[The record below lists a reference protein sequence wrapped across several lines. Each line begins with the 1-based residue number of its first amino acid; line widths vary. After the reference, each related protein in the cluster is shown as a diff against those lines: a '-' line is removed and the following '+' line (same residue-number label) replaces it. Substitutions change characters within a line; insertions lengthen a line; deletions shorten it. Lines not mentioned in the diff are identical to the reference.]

1 MTKPSSIDRAAGRV
15 RSGSVFLIVLALASS
30 WLVVRA
36 EIPQV
41 ASGTWVTAGQVG
53 TIPTGAA
60 SVGLSDGRLLVAGGQ
75 SDGVPSSVV
84 ATYDPASGTWA
95 AVGTLN
101 VARAGHTATVLK
113 DGRVLIAGG
122 ANADGPTFDIEIF
135 NPSSGTSVHAG
146 DMTLPRVDHAA
157 ATLKDG
163 RVLIVGGSDAVA
175 PVTVVE
181 VFDPETG
188 LSTGLAA
195 ALSTPRVKATAT
207 TLLDGHVLIAGG
219 SDGTSELAS
228 AEIFEPASGSFFAT
242 GAMQAA
248 RSGHVAVLLPDN
260 NQVLVAGGT
269 TPAAATYAELY
280 ADWRD
285 GFSPAPNHPSA
296 ARTGAVA
303 AGLQPYDL
311 ALVVGGGPATGEYY
325 GYATVKTD
333 KDDYQPGETVTIS
346 GSGWQPGETVTLRV
360 SEDADTH
367 TDWNLTAVANEQG
380 QIVNREFYPRQ
391 DEQFQHLGMRF
402 YVMATGAA
410 SQALTTFTDGALKIK
425 SANGRHFDFTYQR
438 FTDLNCTSGGGS
450 ITTETADTNGFNLN
464 TANGE
469 SWRIIANLNANAPN
483 ASSVF
488 SSWSNPN
495 GLTITP
501 NLTSRTIC
509 VQGFQSGNKD
519 LIGNYVANTPP
530 VANND
535 AYTTNEDTALTV
547 AAPGVLGND
556 TDANGNSLTAVRGS
570 GTTGPSNGTLTF
582 NADGSFTYTP
592 NANFNGSD
600 SFTYFANDGFADSNT
615 AATVT
620 ITVNAVNDAPTFVKG
635 PDQTVLEDA
644 GAQSVTSW
652 ATSISAGPNEGSQT
666 ATFSA
671 TNNNNS
677 LFSVQPSISPTGTLT
692 YAPAANAYGSATV
705 TVTLSD
711 DGGTA
716 NGGVDT
722 SAAQTFTI
730 NVTPVNDAPGF
741 MKGADQTVLED
752 AGLQTVTGW
761 ATSISAGP
769 NETQTLTFTTSNNNT
784 SLFSVQPAISAT
796 GTLTYTPA
804 ANANGAATVTVT
816 LSDDGG
822 TADGGVNTSAPQT
835 FTITVTAVNDAP
847 SFTKGANE
855 TVLEDSGA
863 RTVSN
868 WPTNIS
874 AGPPDENTQT
884 VTFTATNDNNPLF
897 SVQPA
902 ISSTGTLTYTPAA
915 NAFGSATVTLTLKD
929 NGGTA
934 NGGADTSAPQTF
946 LITVTPV
953 NDAPSFTKGSDQTVN
968 EDAGAQTVTAWA
980 TAISAGP
987 ANESSQTLTFV
998 VNSDNPALFS
1008 AGPAVDSTGTLTYTP
1023 AANANGSATVTIHV
1037 QDNGG
1042 TANGGVDVS
1051 PTQTFVITVTAVN
1064 DVPSFT
1070 KGADDTVLEDSGPRS
1085 VPNWATS
1092 ISAGP
1097 PDESGQTLTFVVA
1110 NDNNGLFSV
1119 QPAVA
1124 SNGTLTYT
1132 PAANAYGTATVT
1144 IYLMDNGGTA
1154 NGGDD
1159 TSDSQ
1164 TFTIAVL
1171 PVNDAPSFTKG
1182 ADQTV
1187 LEDAGPQTVTGW
1199 ATAISAGPANES
1211 SQTVSFVVTSGNP
1224 SLFSSGPAVDSAGT
1238 LTYTPAANANGS
1250 ATVTIYAQDNGGTA
1264 NGGVDISPT
1273 QTFVI
1278 NVTAVNDPPTFTKG
1292 ADQTVLEDSG
1302 AHTVAGWAT
1311 AISAGPSDESM
1322 QTVTF
1327 LTSNDN
1333 PTLFSA
1339 QPAVA
1344 SNGTLTYA
1352 LAPNAFGSTTV
1363 TVTAKDDGGTL
1374 NGGVDTSAAQT
1385 FTITVTPINDAPSFT
1400 KGADQTVLED
1410 AGPQTVTAWAT
1421 AISAGPNESG
1431 VQTVQFQVTSN
1442 TNPTLFSV
1450 GPSVASNG
1458 MLTYTPVADANGSA
1472 TITIVLEDDG
1482 GTANG
1487 GVDTSAPQTFVVN
1500 VTAVNDTP
1508 TFTAGADQ
1516 TVAEDSGP
1524 QTVMGWAT
1532 SISAGPA
1539 DESGQMVSFLTSN
1552 NNPALFS
1559 VQPSVAPNGT
1569 LTYTSA
1575 PNAFGSATVTVAA
1588 KDNGGTANG
1597 GADTST
1603 AQTFTITV
1611 TSVND
1616 IPAGVTIIVSPASI
1630 NENSAVTVSGGFT
1643 DPDVGDT
1650 HTVTIYWGDG
1660 TNTLVPLAA
1669 GTFTYYASHQYL
1681 DDNPTNTAADT
1692 YPVYVTVTDNGSPQG
1707 VGSTPAPVGVTV
1719 SNLAPVISS
1728 VSGPTGPQSL
1738 GTSVSVTAAFTDVGS
1753 QDTHT
1758 CTVTWDDTTTSYGTV
1773 TETGGNGSCSASH
1786 QYAGAGVYSVKVT
1799 VKDDDTGAVTKALDS
1814 DYIVIFDPSGGFVT
1828 GGGWINSPAGAS
1840 VDYPTAIGKANFGF
1854 VSKYRKGSNTP
1865 EGETEF
1871 QFKAGDL
1878 NFHSSAYDYGS
1889 LVISG
1894 GKAQYRGTGEVNG
1907 VAGYRFVLTAYDGQ
1921 GPGGGGIDR
1930 FRIKI
1935 TRNGSVV
1942 YDNRMGVS
1950 EDMDLADPI
1959 AIAGGS
1965 IVIHK

>member
-1 MTKPSSIDRAAGRV
+1 MPSSIERAARRV
-15 RSGSVFLIVLALASS
+15 RSRSVFLIVLALAASS

-75 SDGVPSSVV
+75 SDGVLSNVV
-84 ATYDPASGTWA
+84 ATYDPASGAWA
-95 AVGTLN
+95 AVGSLN

-163 RVLIVGGSDAVA
+163 RVLIVGGSDGAS
-175 PVTVVE
+175 PVTIAE
-181 VFDPETG
+181 VFDPQTG
-188 LSTGLAA
+188 LSASLAA
-195 ALSTPRVKATAT
+195 AMSTPRVKATAT

-219 SDGTSELAS
+219 SDGTNALAS
-228 AEIFEPASGSFFAT
+228 AEIFESASGSFFAT
-242 GAMQAA
+242 GAMQTA
-248 RSGHVAVLLPDN
+248 RSGHVAVLLPSN
-260 NQVLVAGGT
+260 NQVLISGGT
-269 TPAAATYAELY
+269 SAAGAPLAELY

-285 GFSPAPNHPSA
+285 GFAPVANQPTT
-296 ARTGAVA
+296 ARTGAI
-303 AGLQPYDL
+303 AGALKPYDL
-311 ALVVGGGPATGEYY
+311 AFVAGGGSGTGEFY

-360 SEDADTH
+360 TEDADTH
-367 TDWNLTAVANEQG
+367 YDWNLSAVANEQG

-425 SANGRHFDFTYQR
+425 SANGRNFDFTYQR
-438 FTDLNCTSGGGS
+438 FTDLNCTSGGGT
-450 ITTETADTNGFNLN
+450 ITTETADANGFNLN

-488 SSWSNPN
+488 SVWSNPD

-535 AYTTNEDTALTV
+535 AYSTNEDTPLTV
-547 AAPGVLGND
+547 TAPGVLAND

-570 GTTGPSNGTLTF
+570 GTTGPSDGTLTF

-600 SFTYFANDGFADSNT
+600 SFTYFANDGFANSNT

-620 ITVNAVNDAPTFVKG
+620 ITVNAVNDAPSFVKG
-635 PDQTVLEDA
+635 PNQTVLEDA
-644 GAQSVTSW
+644 GAQAVTGW
-652 ATSISAGPNEGSQT
+652 AMSISAGPANENTQT
-666 ATFSA
+666 VTFTV
-671 TNNNNS
+671 TNDNNA
-677 LFSVQPSISPTGTLT
+677 LFSVQPAISPTGTLT

-711 DGGTA
+711 NGGTA
-716 NGGVDT
+716 NGGIDT

-730 NVTPVNDAPGF
+730 TVTPVNDAPSF
-741 MKGADQTVLED
+741 VKGADQTVLED
-752 AGLQTVTGW
+752 AGPQTVAGW

-769 NETQTLTFTTSNNNT
+769 NETQTLTFTTSNNNM

-804 ANANGAATVTVT
+804 ANANGSATVTVT
-816 LSDDGG
+816 LGDDGG
-822 TADGGVNTSAPQT
+822 TANGGVNTSAPQT

-868 WPTNIS
+868 WATNIS

-915 NAFGSATVTLTLKD
+915 NAFGSATVTVTLKD

-946 LITVTPV
+946 TITVLPV

-968 EDAGAQTVTAWA
+968 EDAGAQTVTGWA

-987 ANESSQTLTFV
+987 ANESSQTVTFV
-998 VNSDNPALFS
+998 VNSNNSALFS

-1023 AANANGSATVTIHV
+1023 AANANGSATVTIHA

-1042 TANGGVDVS
+1042 TANSGVDVS

-1064 DVPSFT
+1064 DPPSFT
-1070 KGADDTVLEDSGPRS
+1070 KGANQTVLEDAPAQTVAG
-1085 VPNWATS
+1085 WATA

-1097 PDESGQTLTFVVA
+1097 ADESTQTLTFTVN
-1110 NDNNGLFSV
+1110 NDNNALFSV
-1119 QPAVA
+1119 QPAL
-1124 SNGTLTYT
+1124 SPTGTLTYT
-1132 PAANAYGTATVT
+1132 PAANAYGTATITV
-1144 IYLMDNGGTA
+1144 YLMDNGGTA

-1164 TFTIAVL
+1164 TFTITVL
-1171 PVNDAPSFTKG
+1171 AVNDAPSFTKG

-1224 SLFSSGPAVDSAGT
+1224 SLFSSGPAVDSTGT
-1238 LTYTPAANANGS
+1238 LTYTPAVNANGS
-1250 ATVTIYAQDNGGTA
+1250 ATVTIYAKDDGGTA

-1311 AISAGPSDESM
+1311 AISAGPPDEST

-1327 LTSNDN
+1327 LTSNNN
-1333 PTLFSA
+1333 PSLFSA

-1344 SNGTLTYA
+1344 SDGTLTYA
-1352 LAPNAFGSTTV
+1352 VAANAFGSATV
-1363 TVTAKDDGGTL
+1363 TVTAKDNGGIA
-1374 NGGVDTSAAQT
+1374 NGGVDTSAPQT
-1385 FTITVTPINDAPSFT
+1385 FTINVTPINDAPSFT

-1410 AGPQTVTAWAT
+1410 AGPQTATGWAT
-1421 AISAGPNESG
+1421 AISAGPNEG
-1431 VQTVQFQVTSN
+1431 GQTVQFLVTGN
-1442 TNPTLFSV
+1442 TNPSLFSA
-1450 GPSVASNG
+1450 GPAVDSTG
-1458 MLTYTPVADANGSA
+1458 TLTYTPAAEANGGA
-1472 TITIVLEDDG
+1472 TITIVLKDDG

-1487 GVDTSAPQTFVVN
+1487 GADTSGSQTFVIN
-1500 VTAVNDTP
+1500 VTAVNDAP
-1508 TFTAGADQ
+1508 SFTAGANQ

-1524 QTVMGWAT
+1524 QTVPGWAT
-1532 SISAGPA
+1532 GISAGPA
-1539 DESGQMVSFLTSN
+1539 DESGQTVSFLTSN

-1575 PNAFGSATVTVAA
+1575 PNAFGSATVTVRA

-1597 GADTST
+1597 GADTSA

-1616 IPAGVTIIVSPASI
+1616 VPDTVTVIVSPASI
-1630 NENSAVTVSGGFT
+1630 NENSGVTASGSFT

-1650 HTVTIYWGDG
+1650 HAVTIYWGDG
-1660 TNTLVPLAA
+1660 ATTVLALAA

-1692 YPVYVTVTDNGSPQG
+1692 YAVYVTVTDNGSPQG

-1719 SNLAPVISS
+1719 SNLAPVIST
-1728 VSGPTGPQSL
+1728 VTGPAGPQSL
-1738 GTSVSVTAAFTDVGS
+1738 GTMVSVAAAFTDVGS

-1758 CTVTWDDTTTSYGTV
+1758 CTVTWDDSTTSYGTV
-1773 TETGGNGSCSASH
+1773 TETLGNGSCTASH
-1786 QYAGAGVYSVKVT
+1786 LYAAAGVYSVKVT
-1799 VKDDDTGAVTKALDS
+1799 VKDDDTGTVTKAIDS
-1814 DYIVIFDPSGGFVT
+1814 DYIVIFDPNGGFVT
-1828 GGGWINSPAGAS
+1828 GGGFIDSPAGAS
-1840 VDYPTAIGKANFGF
+1840 VDYPTMTGKANFGF
-1854 VSKYRKGSNTP
+1854 VSKYKKGSNTP

-1878 NFHSSAYDYGS
+1878 NFHGSVYDYGS

-1921 GPGGGGIDR
+1921 GPGGNGIDR

-1942 YDNRMGVS
+1942 YDNRMGAS
-1950 EDMDLADPI
+1950 DDMDLADPM